1 MNTNQM
7 TVTVTWT
14 SPNVEFEVTVPV
26 DYTLEEIW
34 EEAEKQFLAEF
45 ETAKEDWIEYPPS
58 YLDSL

>member
-1 MNTNQM
+1 M

-26 DYTLEEIW
+26 DYTPEEIW

-58 YLDSL
+58 YLASL